1 MSLHLPAACVAL
13 LLALAEGAGDVMADS
28 SPAPRPSWR
37 NWVQACTAS
46 STSAPNL
53 ADAKRLL
60 QARIAA
66 QAEGRIRLVGFKS
79 DEGAKPAPWDNDDEG
94 RFLITYEAQ
103 IAFVEPCL
111 WDTQFE
117 GMPVTFK
124 TFKPGTLQP
133 ITNRVFSITR
143 KGEQFTLRGQIALKG
158 SPNSWEATG
167 FYWSDP
173 PERNRNPA
181 PRDN

>member
-1 MSLHLPAACVAL
+1 MSLHLKAAWVAFL
-13 LLALAEGAGDVMADS
+13 LGLAEGAGDVMADS
-28 SPAPRPSWR
+28 SPAPRPFRR
-37 NWVQACTAS
+37 NWIQACTAS
-46 STSAPNL
+46 STSAPSL

-60 QARIAA
+60 QDRIAA
-66 QAEGRIRLVGFKS
+66 QAEGRIRLSLFKS
-79 DEGAKPAPWDNDDEG
+79 DEGAKPAPWDNDGEG

-103 IAFVEPCL
+103 IAFLEPCL
-111 WDTQFE
+111 WDTEFE

-133 ITNRVFSITR
+133 KTNRVFNITR
-143 KGEQFTLRGQIALKG
+143 TGEQFTIRGQIALKG

-173 PERNRNPA
+173 PERNPPPA
-181 PRDN
+181 TRDK